1 MGTKILIIDDE
12 PEMVQSLNALLKKRG
27 YEVSGVTHP
36 IAALNTLGRECVDI
50 VLTDLRMPG
59 VDGLEM
65 IERIKELCPQSKIIL
80 MTAYSSI
87 PNAVE
92 AMKKGASEYIPKPF
106 DIDELEKKIKDLGI
120 KKKGTAKTTK
130 SGDYELLGI
139 SSAIQKIR
147 DQIKKMGKTHA
158 TILIRGESGVGKE
171 LVARQLHYHS
181 SRAEGPFLPINMA
194 AIPEN
199 LMESELFGYR
209 KGSFTGAESDSEGK
223 FMSSSGGTLFLDEVS
238 EMPLNFQA
246 KMLRV
251 LQDFQILP
259 LGANQPI
266 RVDCR
271 ILAATN
277 RDLEAFTREKKFRE
291 DLYFRLNTLEIV
303 VPPLRDRMEDLPL
316 LVSHFTKIHGTSEI
330 EIPTE
335 FIDTLR
341 SYHWPGNIRELEN
354 IIHRCV
360 VLAESEYLD
369 IRDLPEHIS
378 GLPPRKETPLA
389 DIAFRQLKEGK
400 SLSDLEQE
408 IILKSI
414 DASGGNKTKA
424 AKVLKMTRRKLY
436 SRLEK
441 HGIKI

>member
-1 MGTKILIIDDE
+1 
-12 PEMVQSLNALLKKRG
+12 MVQSLCALLKKRE
-27 YEVSGVTHP
+27 YETVGFTHP
-36 IAALNTLGRECVDI
+36 VSALNALRRECVDI

-65 IERIKELCPQSKIIL
+65 IERIQELCPQAKIIL

-92 AMKKGASEYIPKPF
+92 AMKKGADEYIPKPF
-106 DIDELEKKIKDLGI
+106 ELEALEEKIRGLGAKKRRVSRESD
-120 KKKGTAKTTK
+120 ARE
-130 SGDYELLGI
+130 YELLGV
-139 SSAIQKIR
+139 SGSMQRIR
-147 DQIKKMGKTHA
+147 DQITKMGKTHA
-158 TILIRGESGVGKE
+158 TVLIRGESGVGKE
-171 LVARQLHYHS
+171 LVARQLHYQS
-181 SRAEGPFLPINMA
+181 TRKDGPFLPINMA
-194 AIPEN
+194 AIPET

-209 KGSFTGAESDSEGK
+209 KGSFTGADEDSEGK
-223 FMSSSGGTLFLDEVS
+223 FLASKGGTLFLDEVS

-251 LQDFQILP
+251 LQEFQILP
-259 LGANQPI
+259 LGASQPL

-271 ILAATN
+271 VLAATN
-277 RDLEAFTREKKFRE
+277 RDIEEYCREKKFRE
-291 DLYFRLNTLEIV
+291 DLYFRLNTLEII
-303 VPPLRDRMEDLPL
+303 VPPLRERMEDLPI
-316 LVSHFTKIHGTSEI
+316 LVSHFLNIHGTSETR
-330 EIPTE
+330 IPE
-335 FIDTLR
+335 NLMDVLR
-341 SYHWPGNIRELEN
+341 SYKWPGNVRELEN

-360 VLAESEYLD
+360 VLAESEELD

-389 DIAFRQLKEGK
+389 EIAYRQLREGK
-400 SLSDLEQE
+400 SLADLEQE

-414 DASGGNKTKA
+414 DASRGNKTQA
-424 AKVLKMTRRKLY
+424 AKVLKITRRKLY

>member
-1 MGTKILIIDDE
+1 MTKILIIDDE
-12 PEMVQSLNALLKKRG
+12 PGMVQSLCALLKKRE
-27 YEVSGVTHP
+27 YETVGFTHP
-36 IAALNTLGRECVDI
+36 VSALNALRRECVDI

-65 IERIKELCPQSKIIL
+65 IERIQELCPQAKIIL

-92 AMKKGASEYIPKPF
+92 AMKKGADEYIPKPF
-106 DIDELEKKIKDLGI
+106 ELEALEEKIRGLGAKKRRVSRESD
-120 KKKGTAKTTK
+120 ARE
-130 SGDYELLGI
+130 YELLGV
-139 SSAIQKIR
+139 SGSMQRIR
-147 DQIKKMGKTHA
+147 DQITKMGKTHA
-158 TILIRGESGVGKE
+158 TVLIRGESGVGKE
-171 LVARQLHYHS
+171 LVARQLHYQS
-181 SRAEGPFLPINMA
+181 TRKDGPFLPINMA
-194 AIPEN
+194 AIPET

-209 KGSFTGAESDSEGK
+209 KGSFTGADEDSEGK
-223 FMSSSGGTLFLDEVS
+223 FLASKGGTLFLDEVS

-251 LQDFQILP
+251 LQEFQILP
-259 LGANQPI
+259 LGASQPL

-271 ILAATN
+271 VLAATN
-277 RDLEAFTREKKFRE
+277 RDIEEYCREKKFRE
-291 DLYFRLNTLEIV
+291 DLYFRLNTLEII
-303 VPPLRDRMEDLPL
+303 VPPLRERMEDLPI
-316 LVSHFTKIHGTSEI
+316 LVSHFLNIHGTSETR
-330 EIPTE
+330 IPE
-335 FIDTLR
+335 NLMDVLR
-341 SYHWPGNIRELEN
+341 SYKWPGNVRELEN

-360 VLAESEYLD
+360 VLAESEELD

-389 DIAFRQLKEGK
+389 EIAYRQLREGK
-400 SLSDLEQE
+400 SLADLEQE

-414 DASGGNKTKA
+414 DASRGNKTQA
-424 AKVLKMTRRKLY
+424 AKVLKITRRKLY

>member
-1 MGTKILIIDDE
+1 MTKILIIDDE
-12 PEMVQSLNALLKKRG
+12 PGMVQSLCALLKKRE
-27 YEVSGVTHP
+27 YETVGFTHP
-36 IAALNTLGRECVDI
+36 VSALNALRRECVDI

-65 IERIKELCPQSKIIL
+65 IERIQELCPQAKIIL

-92 AMKKGASEYIPKPF
+92 AMKKGADEYIPKPF
-106 DIDELEKKIKDLGI
+106 ELEALEEKIRGLGAKKRRVSRESD
-120 KKKGTAKTTK
+120 ARE
-130 SGDYELLGI
+130 YELLGV
-139 SSAIQKIR
+139 SGSMQRIR
-147 DQIKKMGKTHA
+147 DQITKMGKTHA
-158 TILIRGESGVGKE
+158 TVLIRGESGVGKE
-171 LVARQLHYHS
+171 LVARQLHYQS
-181 SRAEGPFLPINMA
+181 TRKDGPFLPINMA
-194 AIPEN
+194 AIPET

-209 KGSFTGAESDSEGK
+209 KGSFTGADEDSEGK
-223 FMSSSGGTLFLDEVS
+223 FLASKGGTLFLDEVS

-251 LQDFQILP
+251 LQEFQILP
-259 LGANQPI
+259 LGASQPL

-271 ILAATN
+271 VLAATN
-277 RDLEAFTREKKFRE
+277 RDIEEYCREKKFRE
-291 DLYFRLNTLEIV
+291 DLYFRLNTLEII
-303 VPPLRDRMEDLPL
+303 VPPLRERMEDLPI
-316 LVSHFTKIHGTSEI
+316 LVSHFLNIHGTSETR
-330 EIPTE
+330 IPE
-335 FIDTLR
+335 NLMDVLR
-341 SYHWPGNIRELEN
+341 SYKWPGNVRELEN

-360 VLAESEYLD
+360 VLAESEELD

-389 DIAFRQLKEGK
+389 EIAYRQLREGK
-400 SLSDLEQE
+400 SLADLEQE

-414 DASGGNKTKA
+414 DASRGNKTQA

>member
-1 MGTKILIIDDE
+1 
-12 PEMVQSLNALLKKRG
+12 MVQSLCALLKKRE
-27 YEVSGVTHP
+27 YETVGFTHP
-36 IAALNTLGRECVDI
+36 VSALNALRRECVDI

-65 IERIKELCPQSKIIL
+65 IERIQELCPQAKIIL

-92 AMKKGASEYIPKPF
+92 AMKKGADEYIPKPF
-106 DIDELEKKIKDLGI
+106 ELEALEEKIRGLGAKKRRVSRESD
-120 KKKGTAKTTK
+120 ARE
-130 SGDYELLGI
+130 YELLGV
-139 SSAIQKIR
+139 SGSMQRIR
-147 DQIKKMGKTHA
+147 DQITKMGKTHA
-158 TILIRGESGVGKE
+158 TVLIRGESGVGKE
-171 LVARQLHYHS
+171 LVARQLHYQS
-181 SRAEGPFLPINMA
+181 TRKDGPFLPINMA
-194 AIPEN
+194 AIPET

-209 KGSFTGAESDSEGK
+209 KGSFTGADEDSEGK
-223 FMSSSGGTLFLDEVS
+223 FLASKGGTLFLDEVS

-251 LQDFQILP
+251 LQEFQILP
-259 LGANQPI
+259 LGASQPL

-271 ILAATN
+271 VLAATN
-277 RDLEAFTREKKFRE
+277 RDIEEYCREKKFRE
-291 DLYFRLNTLEIV
+291 DLYFRLNTLEII
-303 VPPLRDRMEDLPL
+303 VPPLRERMEDLPI
-316 LVSHFTKIHGTSEI
+316 LVSHFLNIHGTSETR
-330 EIPTE
+330 IPE
-335 FIDTLR
+335 NLMDVLR
-341 SYHWPGNIRELEN
+341 SYKWPGNVRELEN

-360 VLAESEYLD
+360 VLAESEELD

-389 DIAFRQLKEGK
+389 EIAYRQLREGK
-400 SLSDLEQE
+400 SLADLEQE

-414 DASGGNKTKA
+414 DASRGNKTQA